1 MHTIIKLAFRNLAKR
16 RIYSILNVLGLAVSI
31 SISYLLW
38 LYVHDQNSFDKHITH
53 ANRIYRVNLESVF
66 DKTILDSRAYY
77 PVAATLKADYSEV
90 LMATSFRRIGQ
101 QVTLS
106 NQQRHITSEDVFA
119 SDPYFFEVFETEFIE
134 GNQETALDEPF
145 SMVISES
152 YAMRLFDSANVVG
165 NVIQVFGS
173 RGPREVKITGVMK
186 DHDKHTHLP
195 LEALVSIRTYYDEA
209 VELTSWVRGKAYTYI
224 KLNDGNDIEGLRNK
238 IPAFNKKYLLKK
250 SKWQSSVLLFQPLTS
265 IYLDPEYLYDPY
277 PHGSRSNVEV
287 LSIVLWFLLFI
298 ACINYVNLA
307 TALGIERA
315 KEVGIRK
322 TLGSSQTRLFGQFML
337 ESIGLAVLS
346 GVLALIICIS
356 LLPYY
361 TYLTDIPTS
370 FSSFFQAQNVLM
382 VLLVSIVIGCVSGV
396 YPALYLSSFVPSIM
410 LKGKF
415 STSSKGLGLRKF
427 LITSQYIISSVL
439 LIGILI
445 IKSQTAYIKHKD
457 IGYNKE
463 NLIQVAVPDDK
474 TILKN
479 VQPFMNE
486 IRDHTKVIGVSITE
500 FDNLQTYNEAGEL
513 EIKGHDGMTTKVK
526 LQGFMAGRDIV
537 KTIGAKIIK
546 GKGFDQS
553 LDEDSRSFLVNET
566 AVAAYGWKN
575 HETELS
581 HSYVNHNGKT
591 ITWKSIGVVSDFIL
605 GAAYRKQKPMILRFD
620 NKVRHSSNLL
630 IAIEKEEIN
639 QSIDQI
645 KGAWSGFFPDHPF
658 EFQFVEDNLNALYHK
673 EEKFLRLLSVICFVI
688 IFITSLGI
696 IGLIS
701 FTTEMKRKEI
711 AIRKVNGAR
720 LKAIIVLLSKQFV
733 SLLLIANAVAIPVGY
748 YLVKQWLANF
758 EQRIDLTI
766 WPFVLSIFICLIFT
780 ALALLYH
787 TMRAARENPIHALQH
802 E

>member
-1 MHTIIKLAFRNLAKR
+1 M
-16 RIYSILNVLGLAVSI
+16 LNILGLAI
-31 SISYLLW
+31 SIAISYMLW
-38 LYVHDQNSFDKHITH
+38 YYVQDQNSFDKHITH

-66 DKTILDSRAYY
+66 DKTIHDSRAHY

-90 LMATSFRRIGQ
+90 MMATSLRRIGQ

-106 NQQRHITSEDVFA
+106 NQLRHIKSEDVFA

-134 GNQETALDEPF
+134 GDQETALHEPL
-145 SMVISES
+145 SIVISES

-165 NVIQVFGS
+165 NVMQVFGS

-186 DHDKHTHLP
+186 DLDKHTHLP

-209 VELTSWVRGKAYTYI
+209 VELTSWRRGKAYTYI

-238 IPAFNKKYLLKK
+238 IPAFNKKYLLKE
-250 SKWQSSVLLFQPLTS
+250 SEYQSSVLSFQPLTS

-277 PHGSRSNVEV
+277 PHGNRSNLQI
-287 LSIVLWFLLFI
+287 LSIVLLFLLFI
-298 ACINYVNLA
+298 ACINYINLA
-307 TALGIERA
+307 TAFGVERA

-322 TLGSSQTRLFGQFML
+322 TLGSSRTRLFGQFMV
-337 ESIGLAVLS
+337 ESIVLAFVS
-346 GVLALIICIS
+346 GILALIICIS
-356 LLPYY
+356 FLPYY
-361 TYLTDIPTS
+361 TYLTDIPIS
-370 FSSFFQAQNVLM
+370 FLSFLQVQNISS
-382 VLLVSIVIGCVSGV
+382 VLLVSIVIGCVSGA
-396 YPALYLSSFVPSIM
+396 YPALYLSSLVPNIM

-427 LITSQYIISSVL
+427 LITSQYIISSIL

-445 IKSQTAYIKHKD
+445 IKSQTTYIKHKD

-463 NLIQVAVPDDK
+463 NLIQVAVPDDI
-474 TILKN
+474 TTLKN

-486 IRDHTKVIGVSITE
+486 IRDHTKIIGVSFTE

-513 EIKGHDGMTTKVK
+513 EIKGPNGVTTKVK
-526 LQGFMAGRDIV
+526 LQGFMAGHDIV

-553 LDEDSRSFLVNET
+553 LDEGNRSFLVNET
-566 AVAAYGWKN
+566 AVKAYGWKN

-581 HSYVNHNGKT
+581 YSFVNHNGKT

-605 GAAYRKQKPMILRFD
+605 GAAYRKQKPMILRFEG
-620 NKVRHSSNLL
+620 HIGSSSNLL
-630 IAIEKEEIN
+630 IAIEKEGIS

-645 KGAWSGFFPDHPF
+645 KGAWSGYFSGHPF
-658 EFQFVEDNLNALYHK
+658 EFQFVEDNLNALYHS

-701 FTTEMKRKEI
+701 FTTEKKRKEI

-720 LKAIIVLLSKQFV
+720 VRAIMLLLSKQFV
-733 SLLLIANAVAIPVGY
+733 SLLLIANVVAIPVGY

-758 EQRIDLTI
+758 EQRIDLNI
-766 WPFVLSIFICLIFT
+766 WPFILSLFICLIFT
-780 ALALLYH
+780 ALALVYH